1 MKKFNLVEG
10 SFFATKLSIF
20 NFDEKGKACLP
31 FRCWLVIQ
39 IFHLVG
45 HWEDREIPE
54 SPLSWPSE
62 YKPLFREIQIPSTNK
77 NTNTN
82 TCRCFRDI
90 HLSL

>member
-62 YKPLFREIQIPSTNK
+62 YKPLFREIQIPNTK
-77 NTNTN
+77 KDTNTN